1 MSRSRTH
8 RTLGILTALCL
19 CASLAQ
25 AGEKSSLL
33 PILSG
38 SDGSKV
44 WVEVSYSGNMAKAA
58 PVMEIPGKTIRQMA
72 TAGETG
78 TRLLPPSA
86 VDDGVSRPEGTDIGK
101 WIERHKSLAVREG
114 PEGVSLGNAFD
125 LVGNLREA
133 IRTKRGS
140 REKLEAIAGTLKR
153 ETTAREPLA
162 GPGGPGERSA
172 INLAAE
178 SGISPAGRVHPRIEI
193 P

>member
-1 MSRSRTH
+1 M
-8 RTLGILTALCL
+8 LGILTALCL

-25 AGEKSSLL
+25 AEEKSSLL

-133 IRTKRGS
+133 IRNKRGS
-140 REKLEAIAGTLKR
+140 REKLEAIANTLKR
-153 ETTAREPLA
+153 E
-162 GPGGPGERSA
+162 SA
-172 INLAAE
+172 I
-178 SGISPAGRVHPRIEI
+178 SSTGRVHPRTGI